1 MPRALFEKKGNA
13 IWMSHLD
20 LMRVFQRSFKRA
32 GLPLTH
38 TQGFN
43 PRPSVSI
50 ALPLSVGVESCC
62 ELLDFDL
69 DGAEVPYDELCSRL
83 NNALVEG
90 VRVLKVYDDGKK
102 IKHLA
107 YLDCIVT
114 LEYDKGVPADTIAQL
129 NELFGRS
136 EVLVEKKSKN
146 GIQDQD
152 IIPMVKNIEVKQTDN
167 YTVTIVA
174 RVCCQN
180 PTLNPMQLH
189 AAVVRHL
196 PELTPDFAKCS
207 RVEIYD
213 NDETVF
219 RYGE

>member
-1 MPRALFEKKGNA
+1 MPRLLFEKKGNA
-13 IWMSHLD
+13 IWISHLD

-38 TQGFN
+38 GQGFN
-43 PRPSVSI
+43 PRPQVSI
-50 ALPLSVGVESCC
+50 ALPLSVGVESDC

-69 DGAEVPYDELCSRL
+69 DGAVVPPDEIMTRL
-83 NNALVEG
+83 NQALVSS
-90 VRVLKVYDDGKK
+90 VKVLKVYDDGRK

-107 YLDCIVT
+107 LLDTVVT
-114 LEYDKGVPADTIAQL
+114 LEYDAGVSEDAADTLRDLFAQ
-129 NELFGRS
+129 E
-136 EVLVEKKSKN
+136 EVLVEKKSKSA
-146 GIQDQD
+146 GIIEQN
-152 IIPMVKNIEVKQTDN
+152 IIPMIKTLEVVQPDGN
-167 YTVTIVA
+167 TVEIRA

-196 PELTPDFAKCS
+196 PEYAPDFAKCS

-213 NDETVF
+213 NEGKIF
-219 RYGE
+219 R

>member
-1 MPRALFEKKGNA
+1 MPRILFEKKGNA
-13 IWMSHLD
+13 VWISHLD
-20 LMRVFQRSFKRA
+20 LMRLFQRAFKRA

-69 DGAEVPYDELCSRL
+69 DGDKVANRIVRGKL
-83 NNALVEG
+83 NDYLLPG
-90 VRVLKVYDDGKK
+90 IRVIKVYDNGQK

-107 YLDCIVT
+107 LLDTIVT
-114 LEYDKGVPADTIAQL
+114 MEYNNGVPAEAKAKLEQLFAQ
-129 NELFGRS
+129 E
-136 EVLVEKKSKN
+136 EILVEKKTKS
-146 GIQDQD
+146 GD
-152 IIPMVKNIEVKQTDN
+152 IIDQNIVPMIKALEVIQADDN
-167 YTVTIVA
+167 TVQLKA

-189 AAVVRHL
+189 GAVVRHL
-196 PELTPDFAKCS
+196 PELAPSFAKCE
-207 RVEIYD
+207 RLELYD
-213 NDETVF
+213 IDGNIF
-219 RYGE
+219 R